1 MIILILAG
9 GKSKDFDV
17 PKPFVKLLGKPL
29 IKYTI
34 DIVEEIF
41 PDIKKIV
48 VAGDESIEQLKK
60 CLEGKEEV
68 KPEGKPLGTAHAVY
82 VGLEGKP
89 DDEDVLI
96 LYSDTPL
103 FRPATI
109 FAMFKHHVLT
119 KADITFMSGLT
130 EKRYPYAVVY
140 RDKEGKVIALKEHKE
155 PDYPPPYEYS
165 IGAYLLKVGTFRK
178 HYNSITPD
186 PKTGQYYLPDILY
199 RAIDDG
205 EDVEGYICL
214 DENEYLGI
222 NTKGDLK
229 RAEEI
234 LLEREV
240 QDAQL
245 LEERY
250 IRFGTGGWRAKIGS
264 GFTLSNV
271 KKLTQAIATYLKLK
285 GTYKRGIVIGYDNRF
300 LSDVAAKT
308 AAGVFAANNIKVFM
322 SRGAIPTPLVTFT
335 VLSKHAASGIVIT
348 ASHNPY
354 DYNGI
359 KVETEEGLPI
369 PVDMSKEI
377 EVIANNLKD
386 VAWIPYEIGMEKGFV
401 VFEDFRNKYLDYL
414 EDKLDYQA
422 IKDASFKVCFDSMY
436 GSGTTTIQK
445 ALIGARC
452 DLELI
457 HGTRDA
463 LFGGLAPAPTKER
476 ISTLIATMK
485 RGDFDVGM
493 AVDGDADRIVLVDEK
508 GNFLHTNEVIA
519 LLWYYLHRIKGEP
532 GGVVRN
538 VATSHN
544 IDRVCNALGERVY
557 EVPVGFK
564 YIAEG
569 MIKHNALIGGES
581 SGGITFRGHIMEKD
595 GVFTAML
602 VIEMLAKTKK
612 RLSHLIKEVK
622 DIAGRWDLFY
632 EYNIPLSPKVK
643 VRAKRLL
650 ESGIRSIGGFEVI
663 DEVLIDGYK
672 YILEDGRWVL
682 LRFSGTEP
690 LLRVMGEAITKEEI
704 DKILTD
710 VNMQIIG
717 EEGEFSG

>member
-9 GKSKDFDV
+9 GKSEDFEQ
-17 PKPFVKLLGKPL
+17 PKPFVELLRKP
-29 IKYTI
+29 IIRYVI
-34 DIVEEIF
+34 DGIDEIF
-41 PDIKKIV
+41 PEFKKIIV
-48 VAGDESIEQLKK
+48 GGEDTYERLKK
-60 CLEGKEEV
+60 CIGENAEV
-68 KPEGKPLGTAHAVY
+68 KLQKEPLGTAHAVY
-82 VGLEGKP
+82 TGI
-89 DDEDVLI
+89 EDVSDSEDILV

-103 FRPATI
+103 FRPGTI
-109 FAMFKHHVLT
+109 FAMFKHHVIT
-119 KADITFMSGLT
+119 EADITFMSGLT
-130 EKRYPYAVVY
+130 EKLYPYAVVY
-140 RDKEGKVIALKEHKE
+140 RDSEGNVISIKEHDTPK
-155 PDYPPPYEYS
+155 YPPPYEYN
-165 IGAYLLKVGTFRK
+165 IGAYILKVGLFK
-178 HYNSITPD
+178 SLYEKISPQ
-186 PKTGQYYLPDILY
+186 PTGEYYLTDILY
-199 RAIDDG
+199 RGIDEG
-205 EDVEGYICL
+205 LKVEGYICL

-222 NTKGDLK
+222 NTKKDLA

-250 IRFGTGGWRAKIGS
+250 IKFGTGGWRAKIGS

-285 GTYKRGIVIGYDNRF
+285 GTYKKGVVIGYDNRF

-308 AAGVFAANNIKVFM
+308 AAGVLAANNIRVFM
-322 SRGAIPTPLVTFT
+322 SKGAIPTPLVTFT
-335 VLSKHAASGIVIT
+335 VLSKKAASGMVIT

-369 PVDMSKEI
+369 PVSMSKEI
-377 EVIANNLKD
+377 ETIANNQKD
-386 VAWIPYEIGMEKGFV
+386 MAWIPYDIGVKKGFII
-401 VFEDFRNKYLDYL
+401 FEDFRNAYLDYL
-414 EDKLDYQA
+414 ETKLDYHA
-422 IKDASFKVCFDSMY
+422 IKEASLKVCFDSMY

-457 HGTRDA
+457 RGTRDA

-476 ISTLIATMK
+476 ISALISTMK
-485 RGDFDVGM
+485 QGEFDVGM

-519 LLWYYLHRIKGEP
+519 LLWYYLHEIKGEK

-544 IDRVCNALGERVY
+544 IDRVCHALSEEVY

-564 YIAEG
+564 HIAEG
-569 MIKHNALIGGES
+569 MLRYNALIGGES

-595 GVFTAML
+595 GVYTAML
-602 VIEMLAKTKK
+602 VVEMLAKTKK
-612 RLSHLIKEVK
+612 KLSKLIGEVK
-622 DIAGRWDLFY
+622 GIAERWDLFF
-632 EYNIPLSPKVK
+632 EHNITLSPKVK
-643 VRAKRLL
+643 VKAFKLIEKGL
-650 ESGIRSIGGFEVI
+650 DKIGGFKVEKV
-663 DEVLIDGYK
+663 VTIDGYK
-672 YILEDGRWVL
+672 YLLEGERWVL

-690 LLRVMGEAITKEEI
+690 LLRIMGEAPKEEEI
-704 DKILTD
+704 ENILTD
-710 VNMQIIG
+710 INRKI
-717 EEGEFSG
+717 EESD